1 MKTKRDDARK
11 NEVRV
16 ELKYCER
23 CGTLWMR
30 ECGSGI
36 IYCNGCQTDVTE
48 LPMLK
53 KKPQTVKLGM
63 GQRPAIDDFTF
74 DASEEQS
81 PKRTRGGA
89 A

>member
-1 MKTKRDDARK
+1 M
-11 NEVRV
+11 
-16 ELKYCER
+16 
-23 CGTLWMR
+23 
-30 ECGSGI
+30 